1 MTLVHDDQVEEIR
14 RKQLTEVFLVIVSH
28 QLLVQG
34 KIHLIGC
41 DGVFLVLFH
50 IDLVDGLLQRG
61 KVLFDGLVHQHIAVC
76 QVKDLV
82 YRFALQK
89 PVDDLECGVGFAG
102 SGGHHQQQP
111 FLSPGDGVNSPVDG
125 DPLVVTW
132 RVGSLAGKIGLC
144 HGRLLSGRQA
154 GFPLIAVGQFGLRG
168 EFIHSKLPLGPGEE
182 IVLGKAVPIGTE
194 SKGQIQHF
202 GIVHRLLQPRR
213 YLVMVIFCFHHCN
226 GIVCTEVEQVI
237 HPLARLPHRKVA
249 LQVDLAIGNLGLHG
263 DLLAFPFGSQRRG
276 NVLQLNILFCHV
288 LLQNDRLHK
297 RPPFPYMTGTNHRAS
312 TNCFIQYSIMDR
324 AAQGDRCHFSKDAG
338 S

>member
-1 MTLVHDDQVEEIR
+1 MIR
-14 RKQLTEVFLVIVSH
+14 SKKSGANSSLKCSWSSSPTSCWYRE
-28 QLLVQG
+28 

-132 RVGSLAGKIGLC
+132 RVGSLAGKIGLY
-144 HGRLLSGRQA
+144 HGRLLSGRQ
-154 GFPLIAVGQFGLRG
+154 PD
-168 EFIHSKLPLGPGEE
+168 S
-182 IVLGKAVPIGTE
+182 
-194 SKGQIQHF
+194 
-202 GIVHRLLQPRR
+202 RL
-213 YLVMVIFCFHHCN
+213 
-226 GIVCTEVEQVI
+226 
-237 HPLARLPHRKVA
+237 
-249 LQVDLAIGNLGLHG
+249 
-263 DLLAFPFGSQRRG
+263 
-276 NVLQLNILFCHV
+276 
-288 LLQNDRLHK
+288 
-297 RPPFPYMTGTNHRAS
+297 
-312 TNCFIQYSIMDR
+312 
-324 AAQGDRCHFSKDAG
+324 
-338 S
+338 

>member
-1 MTLVHDDQVEEIR
+1 M
-14 RKQLTEVFLVIVSH
+14 
-28 QLLVQG
+28 
-34 KIHLIGC
+34 
-41 DGVFLVLFH
+41 
-50 IDLVDGLLQRG
+50 QRG

-89 PVDDLECGVGFAG
+89 PVDDLERGVGFSGA
-102 SGGHHQQQP
+102 GGHHQQQP
-111 FLSPGDGVNSPVDG
+111 FLPPGDGVNSPVDG
-125 DPLVVTW
+125 DSLVVA
-132 RVGSLAGKIGLC
+132 RRIGRLAGVIRLC

-154 GFPLIAVGQFGLRG
+154 GFPLIAVDQLSLCGKFV
-168 EFIHSKLPLGPGEE
+168 HPKLPLCPGEK

-194 SKGQIQHF
+194 GKGQIQHF
-202 GIVHRLLQPRR
+202 CIVHRLLQTCR

-226 GIVCTEVEQVI
+226 GIVCAEVEQVI
-237 HPLARLPHRKVA
+237 HPFARLPHRKVT
-249 LQVDLAIGNLGLHG
+249 LQADLAIGDLRLHG